1 MKQSI
6 DYLCK
11 GNGKDIDFFIIY
23 NLRYQKRNRTKLK
36 DIMYALNLYFKGLSL
51 RNTSKALSRFVK
63 RIYIAIRDWIQ
74 KYKAERFLSGLV
86 SIYGKHLT
94 VSTYG
99 GTWYYP
105 KPVSSQVQNITF
117 ILHLRKVYW
126 KNNTIHKDIPFHIC
140 S

>member
-74 KYKAERFLSGLV
+74 KYKAERSLSGLV
-86 SIYGKHLT
+86 SIYG
-94 VSTYG
+94 S
-99 GTWYYP
+99 
-105 KPVSSQVQNITF
+105 
-117 ILHLRKVYW
+117 ILQFQRMEVPGIIQSL
-126 KNNTIHKDIPFHIC
+126 
-140 S
+140 